1 MKRYIRYI
9 SAALMLLLCVCC
21 LVSCTSIEHRVGKLI
36 SVTAVDAIE
45 KELRKD
51 LDEKYEILERYGDE
65 QIAELSAELT
75 KEGVELEGEI
85 TCALQ
90 LSVSNEETGYWA
102 YQLSIG
108 LCETDDADVLI
119 EYFETLLAD
128 DIEKGTAIV
137 LDGGW
142 FVSVT
147 ESNAVIPQD

>member
-1 MKRYIRYI
+1 MKKYI
-9 SAALMLLLCVCC
+9 SAALLLLLCVCC
-21 LVSCTSIEHRVGKLI
+21 LVSCTSIEHRIGRLI
-36 SVTAVDAIE
+36 SVTAVDLLE

-51 LDEKYEILERYGDE
+51 LDENEYDLVERYNDE
-65 QIAELSAELT
+65 QIAELSAELA

-85 TCALQ
+85 TCAVQ
-90 LSVSNEETGYWA
+90 LSVSNEETGYWG

-108 LCETDDADVLI
+108 LCETDDVDVLI

-147 ESNAVIPQD
+147 ESNTPIPQD